1 MKPNVRL
8 IAGVCLFAFGTL
20 FLSACGGVSE
30 EQLAALDAKKKEV
43 KQLELQA
50 NGLKDERARLEKE
63 IADKNK
69 KVDDCSKL
77 KQEVK
82 ANLEKIKK

>member
-1 MKPNVRL
+1 MKQSIRL
-8 IAGVCLFAFGTL
+8 IAGALLFAFGTL
-20 FLSACGGVSE
+20 LISACGVSKE
-30 EQLAALDAKKKEV
+30 EIAALDAKKQEV

-69 KVDDCSKL
+69 KVDDCSKV
-77 KQEVK
+77 KQEVN
-82 ANLEKIKK
+82 ANLDKIKK

>member
-1 MKPNVRL
+1 MKINVRV
-8 IAGVCLFAFGTL
+8 IAGVFLFAFGSL
-20 FLSACGGVSE
+20 LISACGVSE
-30 EQLAALDAKKKEV
+30 EQLAQLEAKKKEV
-43 KQLELQA
+43 KSLELQA

-69 KVDDCSKL
+69 KIDDCNKL

-82 ANLEKIKK
+82 SNLEKIKK

>member
-1 MKPNVRL
+1 MKLNFRL
-8 IAGVCLFAFGTL
+8 IAGTCLFAFSTL
-20 FLSACGGVSE
+20 FLTACGGVSD
-30 EQLAALDAKKKEV
+30 EQIAALDAKKKDV

-50 NGLKDERARLEKE
+50 NGLRDERSRLEKE

-69 KVDDCSKL
+69 KVDDCNKI

-82 ANLEKIKK
+82 ANLDQIKK